1 MLGIHA
7 ETSPSSSVPLGVGQL
22 PAAKA
27 AAATVVRSHLFT
39 SVLTVE
45 GLSPAVRK
53 FVEENAKIL
62 QPERVYVCDGSQEE
76 NESLLSKLQQDGRL
90 TKLSKY
96 ENW

>member
-1 MLGIHA
+1 MGR
-7 ETSPSSSVPLGVGQL
+7 L

-27 AAATVVRSHLFT
+27 AAATVIRARLST

-45 GLSPAVRK
+45 GLNQEVRR

-76 NESLLSKLQQDGRL
+76 NQSLLNKLQQDGRL